1 MASARPVMRSGFVVL
16 AAVTALVGCVSPPEK
31 RVRVEARKQ
40 SPEEL
45 QVPLMRIEL
54 PSDSQWLV
62 GGQIVGADGLAERA
76 TAHMSEAVALGFQP
90 KEVPFV
96 IAADQEILETTILE
110 VMFVLQRSG
119 VTNVA
124 FEIL

>member
-1 MASARPVMRSGFVVL
+1 MRSGFLVL
-16 AAVTALVGCVSPPEK
+16 AFAAALAGCVSSPEK
-31 RVRVEARKQ
+31 QVRVEVREQ

-96 IAADQEILETTILE
+96 IAADQEIPETTILE